1 MCLQLTDQFGDMST
15 DPEDFVVARVL
26 ESLASLTEIR
36 LFDKARMLELF
47 SNCYGFLCHP
57 SIWVVQGALRRCPIS
72 NTDLRSPIISVSGG
86 LIRSCGLQTTLYD
99 GRILL
104 GISIRSTIASSRDC

>member
-1 MCLQLTDQFGDMST
+1 MRLQLTDQFGVMSI

-57 SIWVVQGALRRCPIS
+57 SIWVVQGALRRCLIS
-72 NTDLRSPIISVSGG
+72 NTNLRSPIFVISGG
-86 LIRSCGLQTTLYD
+86 LVCSCGL
-99 GRILL
+99 
-104 GISIRSTIASSRDC
+104 